1 MCKRDR
7 EIAIYEKIGNLLYSI
22 GKYHLCMVSI
32 EGMKGRGKISG
43 KCKKVSKK
51 GFVWL
56 VVIAFAFLFSISCAF
71 GAQFPLPIDSV
82 SPAYVDID
90 NDYDLFVANS
100 EGIVYFYEN
109 VGTANSPS
117 WAEEVYLFDVGDY
130 AYMQINKLI

>member
-1 MCKRDR
+1 M
-7 EIAIYEKIGNLLYSI
+7 
-22 GKYHLCMVSI
+22 
-32 EGMKGRGKISG
+32 
-43 KCKKVSKK
+43 SKK

-56 VVIAFAFLFSISCAF
+56 VVIAFAFLFTISCTF

-117 WAEEVYLFDVGDY
+117 WTEEVYLFDVGDY
-130 AYMQINKLI
+130 AYMQIKQ